1 METNI
6 GLVRGHLAALQEI
19 VRKHSAGGP
28 DWGALRRV
36 VALCHEA
43 GEALED
49 DYCRAKLH
57 LIAEH
62 AAELFASAEHGRW
75 RRDSMSGAVFLT
87 LQILNALELC
97 HSRLYSLEALQLSGR
112 RDARVAPS
120 IAHSGIAPRH
130 EQRP

>member
-6 GLVRGHLAALQEI
+6 GLVRGHLGALQDI

-28 DWGALRRV
+28 DWRALRRV
-36 VALCHEA
+36 VALCAEA

-57 LIAEH
+57 LIAER
-62 AAELFASAEHGRW
+62 AAELLASTEQGRW

-97 HSRLYSLEALQLSGR
+97 YTRLDSLEAMQVNASLGAYSS
-112 RDARVAPS
+112 AAPWRE
-120 IAHSGIAPRH
+120 H
-130 EQRP
+130 RP